1 MHSLFCAAALF
12 VSVLTLSGCAAD
24 RAVVHHP
31 RALDDTR
38 VGLGFFSHAAA
49 GARRD
54 YFHADNFTL
63 DAPARLTAL
72 EWAGL
77 VDGPAGA
84 GLENVSGFVVR
95 FIPFPENEPGE
106 PVAERRF
113 ALGETHPSP
122 TGRLGSGANEA
133 SAAREFTHR
142 VALEPAVELVAG
154 DYLLVVAAEL
164 IDPSAANWQWQDGE
178 TSDGFSASWS
188 YARKRWEGVQDTD
201 SAFTL
206 IGTSTPLDD

>member
-1 MHSLFCAAALF
+1 MTIRTTRFLLALGAGALL
-12 VSVLTLSGCAAD
+12 LTGCAA
-24 RAVVHHP
+24 RSTLIEHP
-31 RALDDTR
+31 RVRDDSR

-84 GLENVSGFVVR
+84 GLENVRGFVVR
-95 FIPFPENEPGE
+95 FLPFPENEPGE

-113 ALGETHPSP
+113 ALDETHPSP
-122 TGRLGSGANEA
+122 TGRLGSGANES

-142 VALEPAVELVAG
+142 VALEPAVELDAG

-201 SAFTL
+201 SAFRL
-206 IGTSTPLDD
+206 VGERE